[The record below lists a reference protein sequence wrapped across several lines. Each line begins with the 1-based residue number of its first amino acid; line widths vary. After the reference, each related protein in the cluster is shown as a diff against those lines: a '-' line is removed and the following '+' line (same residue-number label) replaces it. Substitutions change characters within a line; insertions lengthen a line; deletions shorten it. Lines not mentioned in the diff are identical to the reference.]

1 MKHEFFENS
10 FFLLILQEWNN
21 LDRNINLRELIFSRT
36 IISYSLFDPFC
47 SIFDNNNKKGIK
59 LMTRLLLGLSHVCEH
74 KFKHSFQDCLNAISS
89 CVYEIE
95 TTTQHL
101 FNCSI
106 YKNERMILLDKVRNI
121 KTSI

>member
-59 LMTRLLLGLSHVCEH
+59 LMTRLLLGLSHVFEH
-74 KFKHSFQDCLNAISS
+74 KFKHGFQDCLNAISS